1 MVFLKVRQIKKSA
14 TLFITLGLLIG
25 SAILIFSYNF
35 IFDSRLSV
43 KNLDID
49 LQYNASNSYVFIKN
63 QTQDIGNRIPGTPES
78 KECVQF
84 FISEFK
90 KIDNDYSY
98 FYHNFSVYET
108 NCTNVLFKMNEDKKQ
123 IVILGAH
130 YDSRARATKDIS
142 SNRDIPVPGAND
154 GASGCAVLLELARIL
169 YPQRENLTCQI
180 WFLFFD
186 AEDQGYDY
194 GYGIPDWD
202 WCEGSERFV
211 NELENFYYP
220 NNETI
225 ECMLL
230 FDMVGGTGLQF
241 INEQYST
248 SSLLDE
254 LFAVGRALGF
264 TYVFPINP
272 EVNSIIDDHKAFVDS
287 EIPSADLIINFWNN
301 PCWPYHHTINDT
313 LQHISNESLE
323 ITGKTVEQFIYN
335 NYLDVPW
342 NLYKGNYPWNID
354 QTRLSTQIITQ
365 ILILIGIISI
375 AVAGYLIYIGLKSSH
390 RN

>member
-1 MVFLKVRQIKKSA
+1 MIQIKKSTA
-14 TLFITLGLLIG
+14 LFITLGLLIS
-25 SAILIFSYNF
+25 SATFILLYNLIFS
-35 IFDSRLSV
+35 SGLTV
-43 KNLDID
+43 KNLDIE
-49 LQYNASNSYVFIKN
+49 LQFNSSNSYIFIKN

-78 KECVQF
+78 RECVQF
-84 FISEFK
+84 FISEFQ

-98 FYHNFSVYET
+98 SYHNFSVYNT
-108 NCTNVLFKMNEDKKQ
+108 NCSNVLFKMNDDKEH

-130 YDSRARATKDIS
+130 YDSRKRATKDIS
-142 SNRDIPVPGAND
+142 SNKDKPVPGAND

-169 YPQRENLTCQI
+169 YDQRENLSSQI

-202 WCEGSERFV
+202 WCEGSKRFV
-211 NELENFYYP
+211 NDLEYYYTQ

-225 ECMLL
+225 DCMVLL
-230 FDMVGGTGLQF
+230 DMVGGTGLQF

-254 LFAVGRALGF
+254 LFAVGRALG
-264 TYVFPINP
+264 YIQAFPINP
-272 EVNSIIDDHKAFVDS
+272 EINSIIDDHKAFVDAQ
-287 EIPSADLIINFWNN
+287 IPSADLIINFWNN
-301 PCWPYHHTINDT
+301 PSWSYHHTINDT
-313 LQHISNESLE
+313 LKHITNESLE

-342 NLYKGNYPWNID
+342 NSYKGNYPWNSD
-354 QTRLSTQIITQ
+354 QTLLNTEIITQ
-365 ILILIGIISI
+365 FLIIIGISSI
-375 AVAGYLIYIGLKSSH
+375 GIAGYLIYLYKKPSD
-390 RN
+390 